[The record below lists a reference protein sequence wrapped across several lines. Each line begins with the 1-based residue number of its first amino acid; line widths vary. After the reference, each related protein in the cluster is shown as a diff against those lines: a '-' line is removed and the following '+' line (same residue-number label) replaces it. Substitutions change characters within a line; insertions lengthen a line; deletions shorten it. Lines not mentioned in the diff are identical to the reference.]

1 MNQNRTGGGGGG
13 DDTIIIIII
22 IIMMFIDMSITE
34 TVQHTNTITMTNKQD
49 KYKTN
54 TRILKFTC
62 AHMCACARTHTKSL

>member
-1 MNQNRTGGGGGG
+1 MNQNRTGGGGGD
-13 DDTIIIIII
+13 DDTIIII

-62 AHMCACARTHTKSL
+62 AHMHTRARTHTKSL